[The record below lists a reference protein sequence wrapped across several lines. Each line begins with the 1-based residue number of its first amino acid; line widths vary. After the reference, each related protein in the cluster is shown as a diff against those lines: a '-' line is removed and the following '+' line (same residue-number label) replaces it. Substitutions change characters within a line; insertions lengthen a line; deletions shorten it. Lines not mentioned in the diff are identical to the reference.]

1 MSEENID
8 NTSIIWKQIADMWNN
23 YFAPPSRISNEEI
36 KNYRN
41 WLEKANEN
49 KESKKALVLGATP
62 EIRDILKECNY
73 EVTII
78 DINTEMILAMTSLL
92 KTKNPDE
99 IFVKANWLDNP
110 LADNYFDVVVG
121 DAILPNIP
129 LKDRTRLLL
138 KINRLLKSDGIFITR
153 AFYIPDKKPFRSV
166 EEILEHFSKK
176 EPNIQSALEM
186 VLELHILTY
195 DSDDHLGSFAK
206 SKEALEDYHK
216 RKGYEFENKNL
227 QKIHDIVW
235 NFWCVKFVDK
245 VFVYEYRENEEKEYK
260 QYFEINDIF
269 EAKDHDYSKIT
280 PMYFLEKI
288 Q

>member
-1 MSEENID
+1 
-8 NTSIIWKQIADMWNN
+8 MWNN
-23 YFAPPSRISNEEI
+23 YFTPPSRISKEEI
-36 KNYRN
+36 QNYRN
-41 WLEKANEN
+41 WLKKANEK

-62 EIRDILKECNY
+62 EIRDILKENNY
-73 EVTII
+73 EITII

-99 IFVKANWLDNP
+99 IFVKANWLNNP

-129 LKDRTRLLL
+129 LKDRTQLLS
-138 KINRLLKSDGIFITR
+138 KINRLLKPNGIFITR
-153 AFYIPDKKPFRSV
+153 AFCVPDKKPFKNV
-166 EEILEHFSKK
+166 DEILEYFSKK
-176 EPNIQSALEM
+176 EPNMQSALEM
-186 VLELHILTY
+186 VLELQILTY
-195 DSDDHLGSFAK
+195 DSNDHLGSFAK
-206 SKEALEDYHK
+206 SKEALVEYHK
-216 RKGYEFENKNL
+216 QKGAEFENKNL

-235 NFWCVKFVDK
+235 NFWCEKFVDK
-245 VFVYEYRENEEKEYK
+245 VFVYEYRNNEEKEYK
-260 QYFEINDIF
+260 QYFKINNVF